1 MSAQAQTVGIR
12 NLAALFKAYVETV
25 SGTVA
30 PGFNRT
36 DFTGQSLELD
46 CGSWSATD
54 TGIYGTDKLG
64 FEVVACYHPIMP
76 VQRLIN
82 IDTGI
87 HKVKLAFSLGRR
99 WSTIIEDRSVISD
112 SRSIIGL
119 SKYGIMVNSE
129 TSKPLVRYLA
139 DVEQMNYDQIPEVS
153 SVGRLGWIDDYGFS
167 PYVDGLVF
175 DGEEEYR
182 TRFESI
188 QEHGRRDVWLD
199 TVKAVRSGKT
209 PGNVIARIVLAAS
222 FASVLVKPC
231 NCLPFFVHLWGGTET
246 GKAQPLDTKIITPTG
261 WKLMGDIR
269 VGDRVIGG
277 DGKPK
282 TVVGVYPQGK
292 KEVYEVTFSDG
303 RKTKCCKEH
312 LWNVTTRT
320 RRNHK
325 RGYTVMSLEDMMK
338 SPIKTNKGFTYQI
351 PTCGPVEFEQSVPLP
366 VDPYLLGALIGDG
379 CLTMKKSPVNGGTVL
394 YFNNSEF
401 DVIGTVMNKLQA
413 RGSYLWYDK
422 HSTNQFVIRNC
433 KWLKAAITALG
444 LNVKS
449 TERFIPE
456 QYLLSDVFSRKS
468 LMCGL
473 IDTDGNVLKNGVVRY
488 STKSAS
494 LARDVCRLAH
504 SLGYKASVKT
514 AGVNRQDEYNVSIC
528 ANGDVFSSKK
538 HKDKMRV
545 ADQSRNRTEN
555 VSAISIVSV
564 NPVGE
569 EECQCIMVDSQEH
582 TYLCDDFIVTHNT
595 VGLLLAASV
604 WGNPEIGKYIQT
616 FNATE
621 VGKELGASFC
631 NSLPLIIDE
640 LQLIKDNRKDFDRMI
655 YQLSEGVGRSR
666 GRKQGGLQKTPTW
679 RNCIITTGEFPIIS
693 ANSGAGAVN
702 RTIEVDCHAVHLF
715 DDPKHTATA
724 LYANYGFAGQE
735 FVEHLME
742 EGVPERVQQLQ
753 EAMQDA
759 LKTDDTMDKQ
769 TASAALILAADALS
783 EEWIFQ
789 DGVRLAPED
798 ISKYLVSKETVNQNG
813 RALQYLYDF
822 VNINQ
827 ARFSPDVEA
836 HQGEV
841 WGTLDDDCAYII
853 RSKFDQIL
861 QDEGY
866 NASAFLGWAKN
877 RGYVQCGKDGKPTVV
892 KRINGRPCRL
902 VCVKLQENENFS
914 FENENDLLP

>member
-1 MSAQAQTVGIR
+1 MGDVPIYTRDDYLTTTKPFEYLYAHRENKFELKQLLGLMSAQAQTVGIR

-76 VQRLIN
+76 IQRLIN

-99 WSTIIEDRSVISD
+99 WSTIIEDRSIISD

-139 DVEQMNYDQIPEVS
+139 DVEQMNYDLIPEVS

-246 GKAQPLDTKIITPTG
+246 GK
-261 WKLMGDIR
+261 
-269 VGDRVIGG
+269 
-277 DGKPK
+277 
-282 TVVGVYPQGK
+282 
-292 KEVYEVTFSDG
+292 
-303 RKTKCCKEH
+303 
-312 LWNVTTRT
+312 
-320 RRNHK
+320 
-325 RGYTVMSLEDMMK
+325 
-338 SPIKTNKGFTYQI
+338 
-351 PTCGPVEFEQSVPLP
+351 
-366 VDPYLLGALIGDG
+366 
-379 CLTMKKSPVNGGTVL
+379 
-394 YFNNSEF
+394 
-401 DVIGTVMNKLQA
+401 
-413 RGSYLWYDK
+413 
-422 HSTNQFVIRNC
+422 
-433 KWLKAAITALG
+433 
-444 LNVKS
+444 
-449 TERFIPE
+449 
-456 QYLLSDVFSRKS
+456 
-468 LMCGL
+468 
-473 IDTDGNVLKNGVVRY
+473 
-488 STKSAS
+488 
-494 LARDVCRLAH
+494 
-504 SLGYKASVKT
+504 
-514 AGVNRQDEYNVSIC
+514 
-528 ANGDVFSSKK
+528 
-538 HKDKMRV
+538 
-545 ADQSRNRTEN
+545 
-555 VSAISIVSV
+555 
-564 NPVGE
+564 
-569 EECQCIMVDSQEH
+569 
-582 TYLCDDFIVTHNT
+582 T
-595 VGLLLAASV
+595 VGLFLAASV

-621 VGKELGASFC
+621 VGKELGAAFC

-724 LYANYGFAGQE
+724 LYANYGFAGRE

-742 EGVPERVQQLQ
+742 EGMPERVQRLQ

-827 ARFSPDVEA
+827 ARFSPDAEA

-877 RGYVQCGKDGKPTVV
+877 RGYIQCGKDGKPTVV

-902 VCVKLQENENFS
+902 VCVKMQENENFS
-914 FENENDLLP
+914 FDDDGDLLP

>member
-1 MSAQAQTVGIR
+1 MGDVPIYTRDDYLTTTKPFEYLYAHRENKFELKQLLGLMSAQAQSVGIR

-64 FEVVACYHPIMP
+64 FEIVACYHPIMP
-76 VQRLIN
+76 IQRLIN

-99 WSTIIEDRSVISD
+99 WSTIIEDRSIISD

-139 DVEQMNYDQIPEVS
+139 DVEQMNYDLIPEVS

-246 GKAQPLDTKIITPTG
+246 GK
-261 WKLMGDIR
+261 
-269 VGDRVIGG
+269 
-277 DGKPK
+277 
-282 TVVGVYPQGK
+282 
-292 KEVYEVTFSDG
+292 
-303 RKTKCCKEH
+303 
-312 LWNVTTRT
+312 
-320 RRNHK
+320 
-325 RGYTVMSLEDMMK
+325 
-338 SPIKTNKGFTYQI
+338 
-351 PTCGPVEFEQSVPLP
+351 
-366 VDPYLLGALIGDG
+366 
-379 CLTMKKSPVNGGTVL
+379 
-394 YFNNSEF
+394 
-401 DVIGTVMNKLQA
+401 
-413 RGSYLWYDK
+413 
-422 HSTNQFVIRNC
+422 
-433 KWLKAAITALG
+433 
-444 LNVKS
+444 
-449 TERFIPE
+449 
-456 QYLLSDVFSRKS
+456 
-468 LMCGL
+468 
-473 IDTDGNVLKNGVVRY
+473 
-488 STKSAS
+488 
-494 LARDVCRLAH
+494 
-504 SLGYKASVKT
+504 
-514 AGVNRQDEYNVSIC
+514 
-528 ANGDVFSSKK
+528 
-538 HKDKMRV
+538 
-545 ADQSRNRTEN
+545 
-555 VSAISIVSV
+555 
-564 NPVGE
+564 
-569 EECQCIMVDSQEH
+569 
-582 TYLCDDFIVTHNT
+582 T

-621 VGKELGASFC
+621 VGKELGAAFC

-715 DDPKHTATA
+715 DDPKRTATA

-735 FVEHLME
+735 FVEHLMK
-742 EGVPERVQQLQ
+742 EGASERVQRLQ

-759 LKTDDTMDKQ
+759 LKTNDTMDKQ

-827 ARFSPDVEA
+827 ARFSPDAEA

-914 FENENDLLP
+914 IENEGDLLP